1 MSMVALTWVRRC
13 GAAPTV
19 RLVLYALADMAND
32 DGECWPSIA
41 SLVERTGLGERAI
54 QTALAGLVSA
64 GTLAVERG
72 GGRGRTNLY
81 RFQYPAPGAETPQE
95 KPRFS
100 RNPAA
105 ETPFL
110 TTETPHLTT
119 ETPQQMRE
127 TPQQMHPKPQEANE
141 ASGKPERGRR
151 GSRLPADWQ
160 PTQDDA
166 DYAQKLRLD
175 PHHVAEQFRDY
186 WHAKAGQNAAKLDWP
201 ATWRVWCRREAE
213 RVPHG
218 QRAPPPRS
226 KLAWMLEPQD
236 TS

>member
-13 GAAPTV
+13 GAAPTL

-41 SLVERTGLGERAI
+41 SLVERTGLSERTI
-54 QTALAGLVSA
+54 QTALAKLVSA

-81 RFQYPAPGAETPQE
+81 RFQYPAGETPFLASETPQE

-100 RNPAA
+100 GNPAA
-105 ETPFL
+105 KTPFL
-110 TTETPHLTT
+110 TTETPHLTA
-119 ETPQQMRE
+119 E

-141 ASGKPERGRR
+141 ASEKPNRGRR

-166 DYAQKLRLD
+166 DYAQQLRLD
-175 PHHVAEQFRDY
+175 PHRVAEQFRDY
-186 WHAKAGQNAAKLDWP
+186 WHAKAGQNAAKLDWA
-201 ATWRVWCRREAE
+201 ATWRMWCRREAE
-213 RVPHG
+213 RAVNG
-218 QRAPPPRS
+218 QRVRPPPQS

-236 TS
+236 HP